1 MYVNKKW
8 KNNESQFLGE
18 TIKSE
23 IKKKSVKKVKC
34 YRHKH
39 IEAVRWKQ
47 LSMGRVGLRREGV
60 KPFPPAT
67 AQVHHVSPPGCES
80 LHAGETF
87 NSLEMEAHYPQ

>member
-1 MYVNKKW
+1 MKIN
-8 KNNESQFLGE
+8 FFGE
-18 TIKSE
+18 TMKSKQE
-23 IKKKSVKKVKC
+23 KESLSTVEC
-34 YRHKH
+34 YEDKH

-47 LSMGRVGLRREGV
+47 SSVGRIGLRREGV
-60 KPFPPAT
+60 KLLPPAR